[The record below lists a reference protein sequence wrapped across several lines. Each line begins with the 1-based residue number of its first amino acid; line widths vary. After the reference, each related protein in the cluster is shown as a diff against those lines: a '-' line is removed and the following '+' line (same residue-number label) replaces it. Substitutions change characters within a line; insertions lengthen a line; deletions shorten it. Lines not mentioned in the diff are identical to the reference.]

1 MPTPARP
8 RRRRRGTLSRERVL
22 RAALVLADEGGL
34 ESLTMHAIGRR
45 LGVQAMSLY
54 RHVENKADLLDGL
67 VDLVVSEVEVPMSSA
82 DWKAAMRQRAISAR
96 RVFARHRWAIGLVES
111 RPRPGAVT
119 LRHHEWVLGV
129 LLEAGF
135 SPAMAARA
143 YNLLDSYIYGFALQ
157 EASLTYGSPEE
168 QAEVGQATLQ
178 QLPPDEYPHL
188 ARVAREFIEAGTEYG
203 AGFEFGLELILDGI
217 ERAQAQADPREVP
230 LGREARSTGPPPRPA

>member
-1 MPTPARP
+1 MPTN
-8 RRRRRGTLSRERVL
+8 RGRLSRPHILET
-22 RAALVLADEGGL
+22 AIALADAGGL
-34 ESLTMHAIGRR
+34 ESLTRHAVGRR
-45 LGVQAMSLY
+45 LGVKAMSLD
-54 RHVENKADLLDGL
+54 RHVENKEDLLGGL

-111 RPRPGAVT
+111 QPRPRAVT

-129 LLEAGF
+129 LIQAGF
-135 SPAMAARA
+135 SPMMAARA

-157 EASLTYGSPEE
+157 EASLTYGSAEE

-217 ERAQAQADPREVP
+217 ERVQAEADPGDRR
-230 LGREARSTGPPPRPA
+230 LG

>member
-54 RHVENKADLLDGL
+54 RHVENKEDLLDGL
-67 VDLVVSEVEVPMSSA
+67 VDLVVSEVELPTSSA

-96 RVFARHRWAIGLVES
+96 RVFARHPWAIGLVES
-111 RPRPGAVT
+111 QRRPRAVT

-135 SPAMAARA
+135 SVTMAAHA
-143 YNLLDSYIYGFALQ
+143 YNLLDSYIYGFTLQ
-157 EASLTYGSPEE
+157 EVSLTHGSPEE
-168 QAEVGQATLQ
+168 HAEVGLATLQ
-178 QLPPDEYPHL
+178 QVPPDEYPHL

-203 AGFEFGLELILDGI
+203 AGFEFGLDLILDGV
-217 ERAQAQADPREVP
+217 ERAQAVE
-230 LGREARSTGPPPRPA
+230 G

>member
-1 MPTPARP
+1 
-8 RRRRRGTLSRERVL
+8 
-22 RAALVLADEGGL
+22 
-34 ESLTMHAIGRR
+34 
-45 LGVQAMSLY
+45 
-54 RHVENKADLLDGL
+54 
-67 VDLVVSEVEVPMSSA
+67 VVSEVEVPMSSA

-135 SPAMAARA
+135 SPTMAADA

-217 ERAQAQADPREVP
+217 ERAQAEADPRDVP
-230 LGREARSTGPPPRPA
+230 LGREARSTGPR

>member
-1 MPTPARP
+1 M
-8 RRRRRGTLSRERVL
+8 L

-34 ESLTMHAIGRR
+34 ESVTMHAIGRR

-96 RVFARHRWAIGLVES
+96 QVFARHPWAIGLVES
-111 RPRPGAVT
+111 RPRPSAVT

-129 LLEAGF
+129 LLESGF
-135 SPAMAARA
+135 SPVMAAQA

-157 EASLTYGSPEE
+157 EVSLTYGSSEE
-168 QAEVGQATLQ
+168 HAAVGQATLQ

-188 ARVAREFIEAGTEYG
+188 ARVARQFIEAGTEYG

-217 ERAQAQADPREVP
+217 ERAQAEADPRDVP
-230 LGREARSTGPPPRPA
+230 LRREA

>member
-1 MPTPARP
+1 MQMATPAR
-8 RRRRRGTLSRERVL
+8 RKGGRKAVLSRERVL
-22 RAALVLADEGGL
+22 RAALVLADAEGLG
-34 ESLTMHAIGRR
+34 SLTMHAIGRR
-45 LGVQAMSLY
+45 LGVEAMSLY

-67 VDLVVSEVEVPMSSA
+67 VDLVVSEVELPTSSA

-135 SPAMAARA
+135 SVTMAGHA

-168 QAEVGQATLQ
+168 QAEVGQAMLQ

-188 ARVAREFIEAGTEYG
+188 ARVAGEFIEAGTEYG
-203 AGFEFGLELILDGI
+203 AGFEFGLELILDGL
-217 ERAQAQADPREVP
+217 ERANAGTDSA
-230 LGREARSTGPPPRPA
+230 

>member
-8 RRRRRGTLSRERVL
+8 RRSRRGTLSRERVL

-54 RHVENKADLLDGL
+54 RHVENKEDLLDGL
-67 VDLVVSEVEVPMSSA
+67 IDLVVSEVEVPMSSA

-111 RPRPGAVT
+111 QRRPRAVT

-135 SPAMAARA
+135 SPAMAAHA

-157 EASLTYGSPEE
+157 EASLTYGSPQE
-168 QAEVGQATLQ
+168 QAEVGQAMLQ
-178 QLPPDEYPHL
+178 QLPPEYPNL
-188 ARVAREFIEAGTEYG
+188 ARVASEFIEAGTEYG
-203 AGFEFGLELILDGI
+203 AGFEFGLEVILDGI
-217 ERAQAQADPREVP
+217 ERAKVEADPRDVL
-230 LGREARSTGPPPRPA
+230 LGREARSTGPG

>member
-8 RRRRRGTLSRERVL
+8 RRSRRGTLSRERVL

-54 RHVENKADLLDGL
+54 RHVEDKADLLDGL
-67 VDLVVSEVEVPMSSA
+67 VELVVSEIEVPTSSA
-82 DWKAAMRQRAISAR
+82 NWKAAMRQRAISAR
-96 RVFARHRWAIGLVES
+96 RVFARHPWAIGLVES
-111 RPRPGAVT
+111 RPRQGPVT

-129 LLEAGF
+129 LLDAGF
-135 SPAMAARA
+135 SASMAGHA
-143 YNLLDSYIYGFALQ
+143 YSLLDSYIYGFALQ
-157 EASLTYGSPEE
+157 EGSLTYGSPEE
-168 QAEVGQATLQ
+168 HAEVGQATLR
-178 QLPPDEYPHL
+178 QLLPDEYPHL

-217 ERAQAQADPREVP
+217 ERAQAEADPRDVP
-230 LGREARSTGPPPRPA
+230 LGRQTPPTGPR

>member
-22 RAALVLADEGGL
+22 SAALVLADEGGL
-34 ESLTMHAIGRR
+34 ESLTMQAIGRR

-54 RHVENKADLLDGL
+54 RHVENKEDLLDGL
-67 VDLVVSEVEVPMSSA
+67 VDLVLSEIELPMNPA

-96 RVFARHRWAIGLVES
+96 QVFARHRWAIGLAGES
-111 RPRPGAVT
+111 WSQRRPGAVT

-135 SPAMAARA
+135 SVTVAGHA
-143 YNLLDSYIYGFALQ
+143 YNLLDCYIYGFALQ
-157 EASLTYGSPEE
+157 EASLTYDSAEE

-188 ARVAREFIEAGTEYG
+188 ARVAREFIEAGSEYG
-203 AGFEFGLELILDGI
+203 AAFEFGLDLILDGI
-217 ERAQAQADPREVP
+217 ERAQAG
-230 LGREARSTGPPPRPA
+230 LG

>member
-8 RRRRRGTLSRERVL
+8 KRSRRGTLSRERVL
-22 RAALVLADEGGL
+22 RAALDLADEGGL

-54 RHVENKADLLDGL
+54 RHVEDKADLLDGL
-67 VDLVVSEVEVPMSSA
+67 VDLVVSEVDMPMSSA
-82 DWKAAMRQRAISAR
+82 DWKAAMRQRATSAR
-96 RVFARHRWAIGLVES
+96 QVFVRHRWAIGLVES
-111 RPRPGAVT
+111 RRRPGAVT
-119 LRHHEWVLGV
+119 LRHHEWVLGA

-135 SPAMAARA
+135 SVTMAGHV
-143 YNLLDSYIYGFALQ
+143 YSLLDSYIYGFALQ
-157 EASLTYGSPEE
+157 EGSLTYGSPEE
-168 QAEVGQATLQ
+168 HAEVGQATLQ

-217 ERAQAQADPREVP
+217 ERARVEATARDNP
-230 LGREARSTGPPPRPA
+230 LGPAAPSIGPR

>member
-8 RRRRRGTLSRERVL
+8 KRRRRGTLTRERVL

-54 RHVENKADLLDGL
+54 RHVENKEDLLDGL
-67 VDLVVSEVEVPMSSA
+67 IDLVVSEVEMPESAA
-82 DWKAAMRQRAISAR
+82 DWKTAMRQRAISAR

-111 RPRPGAVT
+111 QRRPGAVT

-135 SPAMAARA
+135 SVTVAAHA

-157 EASLTYGSPEE
+157 EVSLTYDSPEE

-178 QLPPDEYPHL
+178 QVLPDEYPHL

-203 AGFEFGLELILDGI
+203 AGFEFGLDLILDGL
-217 ERAQAQADPREVP
+217 ERTAAA
-230 LGREARSTGPPPRPA
+230 G

>member
-1 MPTPARP
+1 MTTPTRP
-8 RRRRRGTLSRERVL
+8 RRRGRGTLSRERVL

-54 RHVENKADLLDGL
+54 RHVQNKADLIDGL
-67 VDLVVSEVEVPMSSA
+67 VDLVVSEVEVPIGA
-82 DWKAAMRQRAISAR
+82 ANWKTAMRQRANSAR

-119 LRHHEWVLGV
+119 LRHHERVLGV

-135 SPAMAARA
+135 SPVMAARA

-168 QAEVGQATLQ
+168 HAEVGRATLQ

-203 AGFEFGLELILDGI
+203 AGFEFELELILDGI
-217 ERAQAQADPREVP
+217 ERARADADAVAVP
-230 LGREARSTGPPPRPA
+230 VRREAT